1 MRRRAQQ
8 PGRTGAEQGPGR
20 QAGQGDQ
27 EEQQRVDGVAPG
39 IGVGAAEHAD
49 HRQRHHPYLR
59 VDHLQPGGTQGAE
72 STAGGVGFDRFGR
85 AAGDLPGQVE
95 QPADPEPGHRLLQWR
110 MAQQPFSGAKAHQQ
124 HDQRRG
130 RAGAKDDGKR
140 RQQAEAR
147 AVAQHQDVGRAR
159 GDGGD
164 EGKQHERQ
172 PLAHRGG
179 LVSWERSGRGL
190 GDMAIGSVGLRM
202 AE

>member
-1 MRRRAQQ
+1 
-8 PGRTGAEQGPGR
+8 
-20 QAGQGDQ
+20 
-27 EEQQRVDGVAPG
+27 
-39 IGVGAAEHAD
+39 
-49 HRQRHHPYLR
+49 
-59 VDHLQPGGTQGAE
+59 
-72 STAGGVGFDRFGR
+72 
-85 AAGDLPGQVE
+85 
-95 QPADPEPGHRLLQWR
+95 
-110 MAQQPFSGAKAHQQ
+110 MAQQPFAGAKAYQQ

-130 RAGAKDDGKR
+130 HAGAKDDGKR

-159 GDGGD
+159 GDGRD